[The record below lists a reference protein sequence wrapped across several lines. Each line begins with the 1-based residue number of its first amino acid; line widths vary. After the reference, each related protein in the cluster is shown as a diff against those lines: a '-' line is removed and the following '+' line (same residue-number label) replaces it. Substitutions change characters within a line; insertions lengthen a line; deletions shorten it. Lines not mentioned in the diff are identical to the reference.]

1 MQILRKSWKMT
12 IETQQIIDKL
22 VSSRSVLSERYP
34 IKRLALFGSYAREE
48 ADSDSDIDLLVEFSQ
63 PVGFQF
69 FDLALELE
77 GLLGHSVDLVSRNGI
92 KPAYYAAIESDLID
106 V

>member
-1 MQILRKSWKMT
+1 MTTQPQQILK
-12 IETQQIIDKL
+12 KL
-22 VSSRSVLSERYP
+22 AASRPVLAERYP
-34 IKRLALFGSYAREE
+34 IKRLALFGSYARDE
-48 ADSDSDIDLLVEFSQ
+48 ATPDSDIDVLVEFSQ

-77 GLLGHSVDLVSRNGI
+77 GLLGRSVDLVSRNGI
-92 KPAYYAAIESDLID
+92 KPAYYAAIEPDLID